1 MRSMPLQNSAGRV
14 HCVIMSTL
22 EITAGALSLP
32 PKSRARL
39 ASQLLESI
47 DARQQSR
54 VDAIWAREVEAR
66 LAAYEAGDKRAIPAA
81 EVLAYRGKR

>member
-1 MRSMPLQNSAGRV
+1 
-14 HCVIMSTL
+14 MSTMEL
-22 EITAGALSLP
+22 TARALDLP
-32 PKSRARL
+32 AKSRARL

-47 DARQQSR
+47 DARRQSR

-66 LAAYEAGDKRAIPAA
+66 LDAYEAGDTKTIPAA